1 MFIIYKLYILHT
13 VVSFSYCSF
22 VYVTDMT
29 NTLLKTLKYDDQNF
43 SESTILTICINKRGF
58 FSSPS
63 KSHKNQIESNSRI
76 RV

>member
-1 MFIIYKLYILHT
+1 MHT
-13 VVSFSYCSF
+13 TYCSF
-22 VYVTDMT
+22 FF
-29 NTLLKTLKYDDQNF
+29 LLSLCLCNRYDKYIVKTLKYDDQNF
-43 SESTILTICINKRGF
+43 SESTILTICINKRGI

>member
-13 VVSFSYCSF
+13 VVSFSYCPF

-29 NTLLKTLKYDDQNF
+29 TLKYDDQNF
-43 SESTILTICINKRGF
+43 SESTILTICINKRGI